1 MKIEAVRIGGY
12 GRLAR
17 RELELNEGVTVLF
30 GRNEAGKSTTLQ
42 FIRAMLY
49 GIPGRA
55 NSAERYEP
63 LQGGTHGGVL
73 TARDDNGALWTIR
86 RYASGGEGPGRVE
99 KLHIA
104 VSHADGKAEE
114 LNQAELERRL
124 LGGLSAG
131 MFRQLFAVSLDE
143 LQELGALQSGE
154 MSSYL
159 FHAGMG
165 GGGEI
170 MRAEKRLQQ
179 EAEKLYKPRGR
190 VQEAARILQSI
201 EKLEGEVA
209 ESRSY
214 LPRYNANTLA
224 LETVEQKLSQMKAA
238 GELAAARLSK
248 LRKAQEIRELWLKWS
263 EGRLELKELPVIPAF
278 PENGAER
285 WRALEAERHSLQSTV
300 FRLERLQAELE
311 AGLSANPP
319 DPLLMQQGPLLE
331 ALDRRRSSYEDK
343 RAERQQ
349 IQAELAALHGQLERV
364 LRGIGAGWNR
374 AKLAG
379 FTAAAADREAARRYA
394 ASFAG
399 YDRQMETRGAELLS
413 LRARAAAADAA
424 LQAAERQLAR
434 EHASGEAD
442 FAGLAPRSPREL
454 LQLWDELQQAAER
467 WREALLGTGGGAS
480 APRRS
485 DTAGGSRPGG
495 DQRRAARYRRLLQ
508 AGAALTLLLPP
519 ALWLTGAPPVS
530 VWSALGLLAAADLW
544 LWSALRAAGAD
555 QAPPPAP
562 SGGEAGKAAAEMLR
576 LRGLLLSGAERESG
590 GRAASPD
597 AGGLEAGMKE
607 LRRLMEGWN
616 AWRQRLERSSAEV
629 ESCRTALAVL
639 TGQERVLAG
648 EMEQAEAGFT
658 ELAARYEEWLRGRG
672 LPEGLSPD
680 SLPDLFALAEQGHEL
695 LRQESKWTQRLRG
708 LEAEC
713 TAYEQEGM
721 KLLAEAEAA
730 RAEQEVSADAAD
742 SNGRLSQPVAD
753 SPVPLPDPA
762 NAVSAISSAVPA
774 NPANAVSADS
784 SAVPADPA
792 NAVSAISSA
801 VPANPANAVS
811 ADSSESLLTRLAL
824 RKREWEELKAELL
837 RRESME
843 ARLAE
848 VREELAAARREQAD
862 WNERSVKLLEE
873 GGAEDGED
881 FLRRSAAWLRRAE
894 LTRSIRQWELAMFG
908 GWEEQGRAELLDLL
922 AHHDARGL
930 AQEHLAAEEAAAD
943 LEEERSALLQQR
955 GKLLQERE
963 ELAERCREDMALQQL
978 EEQRAALRQ
987 LAGQYAVTA
996 LAAELIGRTRRIYEQ
1011 EKQPQVLQL
1020 ASVYFAKLTHGEY
1033 RRIVMTLGHK
1043 ELKAEHK
1050 DAGLLDSGLLS
1061 RGTAEQLYLAI
1072 RLALAETMGSKV
1084 KLPLFFDDLFVNFD
1098 EHRLRAA
1105 LALLGELSATRQ
1117 IVMMTCHRHVAEAVA
1132 NILPAADIISV

>member
-1 MKIEAVRIGGY
+1 MKIEAVQIGGY
-12 GRLAR
+12 GRLTR
-17 RELELNEGVTVLF
+17 RELELSEGMTVLF

-49 GIPGRA
+49 GIPSRA
-55 NSAERYEP
+55 NPAERYEP
-63 LQGGTHGGVL
+63 LEGGTHGGVL
-73 TARDDNGALWTIR
+73 TARDDGGALWTIR
-86 RYASGGEGPGRVE
+86 RYAAGGDGPGRVE
-99 KLHIA
+99 KLHVA
-104 VSHADGKAEE
+104 VRHADGQAEE

-143 LQELGALQSGE
+143 LQELGTLQSGE

-170 MRAEKRLQQ
+170 MRAEKRLLQ

-190 VQEAARILQSI
+190 VQEAAKILQSI
-201 EKLEGEVA
+201 DKLEREVA
-209 ESRSY
+209 ESRTY

-238 GELAAARLSK
+238 GELAAAKLSK
-248 LRKAQEIRELWLKWS
+248 LRKAQEIRELWLKWC
-263 EGRLELKELPVIPAF
+263 EGRLELTELPEIPAF
-278 PENGAER
+278 PEDGAER
-285 WRALEAERHSLQSTV
+285 WRALEAEQHSLQGSV
-300 FRLERLQAELE
+300 QRLERQQAELE
-311 AGLSANPP
+311 AGLAANPP
-319 DPLLMQQGPLLE
+319 DPVLMQQGPLLE
-331 ALDRRRSSYEDK
+331 AMDRRRSSYENK
-343 RAERQQ
+343 RSETLQ
-349 IQAELAALHGQLERV
+349 IQAELAALHGQLEHV
-364 LRGIGAGWNR
+364 LRGIGAGWDE

-413 LRARAAAADAA
+413 LRAKIAAADAA

-442 FAGLAPRSPREL
+442 FAGLAARSPREL

-485 DTAGGSRPGG
+485 DAAGGSRPGG
-495 DQRRAARYRRLLQ
+495 SQRRAARYRRLLQ

-519 ALWLTGAPPVS
+519 ALWLTGAPSVS

-555 QAPPPAP
+555 QAPPPAS
-562 SGGEAGKAAAEMLR
+562 SGGEAGAAAAEMLR

-597 AGGLEAGMKE
+597 ASGLEAGMKE

-616 AWRQRLERSSAEV
+616 AWRQRLERCSAET
-629 ESCRTALAVL
+629 ESCRTELAVL
-639 TGQERVLAG
+639 TGQEKVLAG

-680 SLPDLFALAEQGHEL
+680 SLPDLFALAGQGHEL

-713 TAYEQEGM
+713 AAYEQEGM
-721 KLLAEAEAA
+721 KLLAEAEAG
-730 RAEQEVSADAAD
+730 RADQEVSADETD
-742 SNGRLSQPVAD
+742 SNGWLSQSVAD
-753 SPVPLPDPA
+753 SSVPLSDPA
-762 NAVSAISSAVPA
+762 YAVSADSSAVPA
-774 NPANAVSADS
+774 NPANAVLVDS
-784 SAVPADPA
+784 PAA
-792 NAVSAISSA
+792 
-801 VPANPANAVS
+801 
-811 ADSSESLLTRLAL
+811 LLTRLTL

-843 ARLAE
+843 VRLAE
-848 VREELAAARREQAD
+848 VREELAAARSEQAG
-862 WNERSVKLLEE
+862 WNERSGRLLQE
-873 GGAEDGED
+873 GGARDGED

-894 LTRSIRQWELAMFG
+894 LTKSIRQWELAMFG
-908 GWEEQGRAELLDLL
+908 GWEAEGRAELLSLL
-922 AHHDARGL
+922 EHHDARGL
-930 AQEHLAAEEAAAD
+930 ANECLAAEEAAAD
-943 LEEERSALLQQR
+943 HEEERSALLQQR
-955 GKLLQERE
+955 GKLLRERE

-1050 DAGLLDSGLLS
+1050 DAGLLDSALLS

-1072 RLALAETMGSKV
+1072 RLALAETMSSQA

-1132 NILPAADIISV
+1132 ELVPAAAIISV